1 MRSWHPQGNDIQH
14 SISSF
19 LFFLRSQGTSDWTQ
33 GKNKVSKRSR
43 GFTESDITEGKANV
57 IFGIRA
63 ICYRRVINVSILQLL
78 STPHFL
84 PFSFREER
92 AWAAFQGIPGCHKGG
107 THKTLSY
114 SLVFFLFKTPWL
126 CFYIKAQ
133 LLLLRAAAWH
143 LWRAQQRCSWSG
155 SVWSRE
161 ALLPRKCVA
170 SNRVYLEPESLG
182 HTI

>member
-14 SISSF
+14 PISSF

-33 GKNKVSKRSR
+33 GKNKFSMRSC
-43 GFTESDITEGKANV
+43 GFTESDTTEAKANV
-57 IFGIRA
+57 IFGIRI

-78 STPHFL
+78 STLHFP

-92 AWAAFQGIPGCHKGG
+92 ARAAFQGIPECHKGG

-114 SLVFFLFKTPWL
+114 SLVFFLFETPWL
-126 CFYIKAQ
+126 CFYIKTQ
-133 LLLLRAAAWH
+133 SLLLRAAAWH
-143 LWRAQQRCSWSG
+143 QSRAQRWCSWLG

-170 SNRVYLEPESLG
+170 SSRIYLEPKSLG
-182 HTI
+182 HTM